1 MLVEHL
7 KLIEQ
12 LSKKIAEPK
21 SSKSRTNFKRELKA
35 GADIIAFAKFCM
47 QIEIWCANEFPNSK
61 LASMRGVD
69 SIFLASTNEEQK
81 MDSAIFL
88 QLSSALVDSSPAIQA
103 VVSKHGGSALQSG
116 HLLYRDNRIAF
127 HGGVDK
133 FKLNLRLI
141 LGKLKVNEQC
151 CMDTFSSV
159 VSAIKQET
167 ENLKVPLDN
176 SEWCHFIEQAFVK
189 SSIMKELVPTFRG
202 RNMKIADIL
211 DIAKV
216 HVQAPDIQEK
226 LNSALGGGAFAA
238 SVTGR
243 QNMGGGMLALAEAW
257 KLQMEKL

>member
-1 MLVEHL
+1 M
-7 KLIEQ
+7 
-12 LSKKIAEPK
+12 
-21 SSKSRTNFKRELKA
+21 
-35 GADIIAFAKFCM
+35 
-47 QIEIWCANEFPNSK
+47 
-61 LASMRGVD
+61 
-69 SIFLASTNEEQK
+69 
-81 MDSAIFL
+81 
-88 QLSSALVDSSPAIQA
+88 DSSPAIQA

-116 HLLYRDNRIAF
+116 HLLYRDIRIAF

-133 FKLNLRLI
+133 FRLNLRLI

-151 CMDTFSSV
+151 CIDTFSWAV
-159 VSAIKQET
+159 NAIKQET

-176 SEWCHFIEQAFVK
+176 SEWSHFIEQAFVK

-202 RNMKIADIL
+202 RKMKIADIL

-243 QNMGGGMLALAEAW
+243 QNMGGICWHWQKHGSCKWKSCRFEHPTEEKGKGHMKQQSAAIAQMQEEVNANAEKDPAVMGLCEDW
-257 KLQMEKL
+257 QFNSVASRCILD